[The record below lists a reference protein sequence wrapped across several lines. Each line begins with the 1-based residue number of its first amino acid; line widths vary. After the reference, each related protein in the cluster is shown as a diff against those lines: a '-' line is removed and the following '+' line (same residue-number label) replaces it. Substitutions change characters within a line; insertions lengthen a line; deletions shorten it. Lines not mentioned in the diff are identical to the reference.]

1 MTRKILHLANF
12 CLRENNANFEKK
24 VMSAKNVVD
33 ALKMLTRMLM
43 MRNDVV
49 IFENG
54 GNCRLTGRH
63 KLIDKLTNH
72 LCSYQA
78 IT

>member
-1 MTRKILHLANF
+1 MTRKILHLESF

-33 ALKMLTRMLM
+33 ALKMLKRMF

-49 IFENG
+49 IFEKWW
-54 GNCRLTGRH
+54 
-63 KLIDKLTNH
+63 KLPLNMT
-72 LCSYQA
+72 
-78 IT
+78 T

>member
-1 MTRKILHLANF
+1 MTRKILHLESF

-33 ALKMLTRMLM
+33 DALKMLKRML

-54 GNCRLTGRH
+54 GNCRLT
-63 KLIDKLTNH
+63 
-72 LCSYQA
+72 
-78 IT
+78 